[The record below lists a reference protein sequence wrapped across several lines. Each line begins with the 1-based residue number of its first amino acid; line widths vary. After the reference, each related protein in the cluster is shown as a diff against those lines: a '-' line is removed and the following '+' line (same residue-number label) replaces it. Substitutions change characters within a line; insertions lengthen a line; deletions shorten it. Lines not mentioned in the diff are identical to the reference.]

1 MAIVVQF
8 ELSGASSEKY
18 EEVHRRLD
26 AAGAATPAG
35 RLYHVSFGAADDLQ
49 VIDVWESPESLEAF
63 GRILE
68 PLLRDLGIAA
78 VPRVQPA
85 YRVIAG

>member
-8 ELSGASSEKY
+8 ELSGASSDKY

-26 AAGAATPAG
+26 AAGSGKPAG
-35 RLYHVSFGAADDLQ
+35 RLYHVSFGAADNLQ
-49 VIDVWESPESLEAF
+49 VIDVWESPQALEAF

-68 PLLRDLGIAA
+68 PLLRELGIAA

-85 YRVIAG
+85 YRIIAG